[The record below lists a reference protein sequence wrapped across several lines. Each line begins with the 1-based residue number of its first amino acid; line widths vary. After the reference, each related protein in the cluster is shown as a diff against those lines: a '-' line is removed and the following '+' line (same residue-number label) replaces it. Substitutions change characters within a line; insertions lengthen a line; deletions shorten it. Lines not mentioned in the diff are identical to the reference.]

1 MPDEPKYTVFWSEED
16 QEFVGTVDAY
26 PSLSWLAPTEQEALD
41 GIQRLA
47 QSVRDDTDG
56 EDSLH
61 DDDCAF
67 CQGIRAF
74 EAGNPEEDNPFPEP
88 DTTVEEEVSDHF
100 LWGIGYASA
109 DPSRFGTPYR
119 RGERNTPSDG
129 VGST

>member
-1 MPDEPKYTVFWSEED
+1 MPDEPKYAVAWSDDD

-26 PSLSWLAPTEQEALD
+26 PSLSWLAPTAQEALD
-41 GIQRLA
+41 GIRGVVQEL
-47 QSVRDDTDG
+47 RDTARND
-56 EDSLH
+56 EDMH

-74 EAGNPEEDNPFPEP
+74 EAGKSEQDNQFPE
-88 DTTVEEEVSDHF
+88 VETDEEMEVSDRL

-119 RGERNTPSDG
+119 RGTHD
-129 VGST
+129 